1 MNNNIIKSYY
11 PKVRNFYGVINPNEM
26 MLSLC
31 NGQDKIQT
39 INNIVP
45 NQH

>member
-1 MNNNIIKSYY
+1 MNNNIIKSYS

-31 NGQDKIQT
+31 NGKNTIQT
-39 INNIVP
+39 INYIVQ